1 MKKITEEEKK
11 KILEEISSKKE
22 SVTKILHDHNVP
34 KQTYYNWLNKNKVV
48 PEVVPIVPVE
58 EEVVPE
64 VVPIVPVEDQ
74 DKFLE
79 IVKGTI
85 FSFDEIYQMIISTK
99 EKIIEIN
106 NDTKLTK
113 KAKEEKYK
121 LLALRLGCALAFDLT
136 MKQIDSNP
144 K

>member
-58 EEVVPE
+58 
-64 VVPIVPVEDQ
+64 DQ

-99 EKIIEIN
+99 EKIIAIN
-106 NDTKLTK
+106 NDTKLNM
-113 KAKEEKYK
+113 AVKEEKYK
-121 LLALRLGCALAFDLT
+121 VLALRLGCALAFDVT
-136 MKQIDSNP
+136 MKQMDLNP
-144 K
+144 KSL

>member
-34 KQTYYNWLNKNKVV
+34 KQTYYNWLNKNK
-48 PEVVPIVPVE
+48 
-58 EEVVPE
+58 VVPE

-121 LLALRLGCALAFDLT
+121 LLALRLGCALAFDVT
-136 MKQIDSNP
+136 MKQMDLNP
-144 K
+144 KSL